1 MKALLVQEIQV
12 LTRAKKSSSGSK
24 FITNNFLPR
33 KHKASLLGCDFVR
46 GEVVC
51 GRMCCNEVVGV
62 YTFLIG
68 RVFITAPVMN
78 LLLHDV
84 KQFGRCILFR

>member
-1 MKALLVQEIQV
+1 M
-12 LTRAKKSSSGSK
+12 S
-24 FITNNFLPR
+24 
-33 KHKASLLGCDFVR
+33 

-51 GRMCCNEVVGV
+51 GTMCCHEVVSV

-68 RVFITAPVMN
+68 RVFITALVMN

-84 KQFGRCILFR
+84 K